1 MFAHVKIGEIMIK
14 TCDLLVSSVRGYLKI
29 LIIYSASSKS
39 VPLRRSIIKMSLKI
53 TFLVNVFGFFL
64 TSSTLIESD
73 GKGVEASSFLIKV
86 LINLWAFMVLFIAK
100 WSLRKSSNKL
110 CPTRLFAP
118 VMKIRFLE
126 ASNGDR

>member
-1 MFAHVKIGEIMIK
+1 MIK

-100 WSLRKSSNKL
+100 WSFRKSSNKL